1 MTKVLIVATSKY
13 TRGGITAVIKQHQK
27 GEQWKKFH
35 CTWIGY
41 HIDRSAALKLFFL
54 CQALI
59 RYVVLLPFFQI
70 VHFQFSLRTD
80 AKRTRAFFVLAKLH
94 HKKTIVHLHCGDQLP
109 EIWNETYEYLF
120 TNADLILVLSES
132 IKKKVQGYIGKEYPI
147 EVLYNPCVTLD
158 ETSVFEKRKKEI
170 LFAGKLDQNK
180 GWYDVINAFSKIAS
194 KYKDWKLVFAGN
206 GEVEQAKALAKQ
218 NGISKQCDF
227 LGWVNGE
234 QKKKAFLSAS
244 GLCLASYAEGF
255 PMAVLDAWA
264 YGVPVITTPVGG
276 IPDIAEDGK
285 NLLLFNSG
293 DVNTLASQMEKFIC
307 NEELRKQLSD
317 ESIHLAKTIF
327 NEQTINKQLTRIYQE
342 LS

>member
-1 MTKVLIVATSKY
+1 M
-13 TRGGITAVIKQHQK
+13 
-27 GEQWKKFH
+27 
-35 CTWIGY
+35 
-41 HIDRSAALKLFFL
+41 
-54 CQALI
+54 
-59 RYVVLLPFFQI
+59 
-70 VHFQFSLRTD
+70 HFQFSLRID
-80 AKRTRAFFVLAKLH
+80 AKRTRAFFVLAKLL

-158 ETSVFEKRKKEI
+158 ETSLFENRKKEI
-170 LFAGKLDQNK
+170 LFAGRLDQNK

-285 NLLLFNSG
+285 NLLLFDSG
-293 DVNTLASQMEKFIC
+293 DVNTLASQMEKFIS
-307 NEELRKQLSD
+307 NEELRKQLSV